1 MKLSRL
7 NSSVVA
13 LCLTLALLDGLGF
26 LFVSHLTGRRQVA
39 SERQFMASQQSELF
53 LEGIAYLGKQAQV
66 FVATG
71 NPRYERAYTDEVQL
85 NPRAFRAIDA
95 LQRMGLQPAEQ
106 LLLDQARMRADILIQ
121 IGTMALEERRHG
133 STAIATNLVFGPAYD
148 EALADIE
155 EPVQHFRRQLEFRL
169 DEELRSADRLL
180 HQARSA
186 QLGLILLNALLMT
199 VILAYYYRRRVI
211 RPLSEM
217 NERVQAMKAGLPFQ
231 PLDSD
236 SELSEVGELARSLAE
251 YSATREQMVQDQWA
265 KSQQARIATSLQA
278 CNSFSELAQ
287 HFLSEVCPLLQ
298 VGHGVFYVLDP
309 EHHQLRLIAQYAHSE
324 RKGLAQRFELGES
337 LVGQC
342 ALEKAPIQITRPPAD
357 YVRIASSL
365 GEAPPEAILALPVL
379 SGGKVLAVIELAAL
393 RLFGPR
399 EEGLLEGLLPML
411 AMGLEILERN
421 VRTQRLLE
429 ATQQQAQELER
440 QKEEIESQRRSIS
453 AILDEQNAIFESVTS
468 GIVVLR
474 HQQVVKCNQHL
485 GWLLGRPSAELV
497 GHSLLDW
504 FVDADSRER
513 IDRSREQIG
522 RGEPVRFE
530 APMLRQDGSQL
541 WVRLNGHAIDLKD
554 LAQGVVWTL
563 DDVSEERHVADEM
576 RRARELAEDAART
589 KSSFLANMSHEIRTP
604 MNAIIGMAH
613 LLHKSG
619 LNPRQLDYLGKI
631 QRSSQHLLG
640 IINDILDFSKIE
652 AGKLTIES
660 TEFELDAVL
669 ENVANLVGEKAGSKG
684 LELVFELEPG
694 LTQALVGDPL
704 RLGQILVNYCNNA
717 VKFTDHGEIRVKV
730 SQRELGER
738 DVLLHFAVQD
748 TGIGLSEEQR
758 GRLFQSFSQADRS
771 TSRRY
776 GGTGLGLAISKS
788 LAQLMGGEVGVESE
802 LGQGSTF
809 WFTARLGKGERQPQA
824 RLPRLNLRGCR
835 VLVIEDNEYARTALT
850 EMLGAMSFRVTAV
863 ASGEAGVEAVRSA
876 AAADQPFG
884 VVFTD
889 WQMPGIDGLEAGR
902 RILGLGLQP
911 PPHLVMVTAYGRDEV
926 ETAAEAAGFD
936 SVLTKPVNPS
946 QLFDA
951 VMRALGEQPVEQPV
965 PGADRNAEP
974 ELARI
979 AGARLLLAED
989 NELNQE
995 VAVELLHDA
1004 GLQVE
1009 VADNG
1014 RLALDRLLQH
1024 EPDYYDAVLMDMQ
1037 MPELDGLAATR
1048 EIRKLPQLA
1057 RLPIIAMTA
1066 NAMQGDRERC
1076 LEVGM
1081 NDYVV
1086 KPIEPNELWR
1096 ALLRWIPA
1104 RAAREPAA
1112 SAMEAAASATQ
1123 PAAHL
1128 VATSTAASSESKPEG
1143 AGAATAPDPA
1153 APPQDI
1159 AGLDVGLGLARSA
1172 GKTALY
1178 CRLLQKFVAL
1188 EAQAIDQV
1196 RAALAAGDALAA
1208 ERAAHTLK
1216 GTAGSIGATALQA
1229 QAAALEQALHD
1240 RLPPVALE
1248 PLLQAC
1254 SAQLD
1259 PLIAA
1264 LVAWLAASQDAD
1276 RPRLAAAPVEPT
1288 DPRALRAALQRIER
1302 LLADSDSA
1310 AEQAWDEQAALLRP
1324 MLGAQWAAVD
1334 AALRGFDYEQA
1345 LQALRES
1352 ARGIGVVP

>member
-1 MKLSRL
+1 MKLRRINASAI
-7 NSSVVA
+7 A
-13 LCLTLALLDGLGF
+13 LYLTLALLNAGALLLLDHLSQRQQVMQQRQSMASRQTERFLEADRYLTNQVRAFVVTGDPVYERDYWQEAQVTRRFEQAQAALEGLGLPRDEIALIELAKSRSDALVRIEALAMDERKAGRTEQALGLVF
-26 LFVSHLTGRRQVA
+26 GAFYEQALDGIHEPVQRLRRQVEQRLA
-39 SERQFMASQQSELF
+39 DERQL
-53 LEGIAYLGKQAQV
+53 
-66 FVATG
+66 
-71 NPRYERAYTDEVQL
+71 
-85 NPRAFRAIDA
+85 
-95 LQRMGLQPAEQ
+95 AE
-106 LLLDQARMRADILIQ
+106 
-121 IGTMALEERRHG
+121 
-133 STAIATNLVFGPAYD
+133 
-148 EALADIE
+148 
-155 EPVQHFRRQLEFRL
+155 RQLRL
-169 DEELRSADRLL
+169 AWHVS
-180 HQARSA
+180 
-186 QLGLILLNALLMT
+186 LGLTLLST
-199 VILAYYYRRRVI
+199 LAVMAMLGYYYSRRVL
-211 RPLSEM
+211 RPLSAM
-217 NERVQAMKAGLPFQ
+217 NEQVLAMKAGLAFE
-231 PLDSD
+231 PLDCVN
-236 SELSEVGELARSLAE
+236 ERSEVGELARSLAL
-251 YSATREQMVQDQWA
+251 YSATREQVAQEQWA
-265 KSQQARIATSLQA
+265 KSHQARIATLLQA
-278 CNSFSELAQ
+278 CGSFSELAQ
-287 HFLSEVCPLLQ
+287 RFLSEVCPLLQ
-298 VGHGVFYVLDP
+298 VGHGVFYVLDA
-309 EHHQLRLIAQYAHSE
+309 EHRQLRLIAQYAHSE
-324 RKGLAQRFELGES
+324 RKGLAQRFDLGES

-357 YVRIASSL
+357 YVRISSSL

-429 ATQQQAQELER
+429 ATQEQAQELAR
-440 QKEEIESQRRSIS
+440 QKEEIETQRLSIS

-485 GWLLGRPSAELV
+485 GWLLGRSCAELV
-497 GHSLLDW
+497 GRSMLSW
-504 FVDADSRER
+504 FADADSRER
-513 IDRSREQIG
+513 IERSSEQIR
-522 RGEPVRFE
+522 RGEPVRLE
-530 APMLRQDGSQL
+530 AAMLRQDGSQI
-541 WVRLNGHAIDLKD
+541 WVRLNGHAIDLND
-554 LAQGVVWTL
+554 LSQGVVWTL

-619 LNPRQLDYLGKI
+619 LSPRQQDYLGKI

-660 TEFELDAVL
+660 TDFELDAVL

-684 LELVFELEPG
+684 LELIFELEPG

-717 VKFTDHGEIRVKV
+717 VKFTEQGEIRVKV
-730 SQRELGER
+730 SQREVGEH

-802 LGQGSTF
+802 LGRGSTF

-824 RLPRLNLRGCR
+824 HLPRLDLRGCR
-835 VLVIEDNEYARTALT
+835 VLVIEDNEYSRTALT
-850 EMLGAMSFRVTAV
+850 EMLVAMSFRVAAV
-863 ASGEAGVEAVRSA
+863 ASGEAGVEAVRFA
-876 AAADQPFG
+876 AAEDQPFG

-889 WQMPGIDGLEAGR
+889 WQMPGVDGLEAGR
-902 RILGLGLQP
+902 RILALGLQP

-926 ETAAEAAGFD
+926 AAAAEATGFD
-936 SVLTKPVNPS
+936 NVLTKPVNPS

-951 VMRALGEQPVEQPV
+951 VMRALGEQPAAPV
-965 PGADRNAEP
+965 TPGEAAGAEP
-974 ELARI
+974 DLAAI

-995 VAVELLHDA
+995 VAVELLNDA
-1004 GLQVE
+1004 GLVVE

-1014 RLALDRLLQH
+1014 RTALDKLLQH
-1024 EPDYYDAVLMDMQ
+1024 GAGHYDAVLMDMQ
-1037 MPELDGLAATR
+1037 MPVLDGLGATL
-1048 EIRKLPQLA
+1048 EIRKLAQFA

-1081 NDYVV
+1081 NDYVA
-1086 KPIEPNELWR
+1086 KPIEPNQLWR
-1096 ALLRWIPA
+1096 SLLRWIPA
-1104 RAAREPAA
+1104 RAGRQAEA
-1112 SAMEAAASATQ
+1112 STPSI
-1123 PAAHL
+1123 P
-1128 VATSTAASSESKPEG
+1128 SIPSIPS
-1143 AGAATAPDPA
+1143 AGAAAIQPTPSHKQEIDGSLPA
-1153 APPQDI
+1153 GI
-1159 AGLDVGLGLARSA
+1159 AGLDTGLGLARTA

-1178 CRLLQKFVAL
+1178 RRLLEKFVAV
-1188 EAQAIDQV
+1188 ERDAIDQV
-1196 RAALAAGDALAA
+1196 RAALDASDAVAA

-1216 GTAGSIGATALQA
+1216 GTAGSIGATALQDK
-1229 QAAALEQALHD
+1229 AAALEQALHE
-1240 RLPPVALE
+1240 RVSPAALE

-1254 SAQLD
+1254 SAQLE
-1259 PLIAA
+1259 PLVSA
-1264 LVAWLAASQDAD
+1264 LASWLAASQATDQ
-1276 RPRLAAAPVEPT
+1276 PPPEAAPVEPP
-1288 DPRALRAALQRIER
+1288 DAQALRAALQRIER
-1302 LLADSDSA
+1302 LLLDSDSA
-1310 AEQAWDEQAALLRP
+1310 AEQAWEQDAALFRFC
-1324 MLGAQWAAVD
+1324 LGARWGEVD
-1334 AALRGFDYEQA
+1334 AALRSFDYEQA
-1345 LQALRES
+1345 LQALREAAPVS
-1352 ARGIGVVP
+1352 GVNP

>member
-1 MKLSRL
+1 MKLRRINASAI
-7 NSSVVA
+7 A
-13 LCLTLALLDGLGF
+13 LYLALALLNAG
-26 LFVSHLTGRRQVA
+26 
-39 SERQFMASQQSELF
+39 
-53 LEGIAYLGKQAQV
+53 
-66 FVATG
+66 
-71 NPRYERAYTDEVQL
+71 
-85 NPRAFRAIDA
+85 A
-95 LQRMGLQPAEQ
+95 L
-106 LLLDQARMRADILIQ
+106 LLLDRLAQRQQVVQERQYLVSRQAERFLEADRYLTNQVRAFVVTGDPVHERNYWQ
-121 IGTMALEERRHG
+121 EVQVTRRFEQAQFALESLDLNHDEIALIELAKSRSDALVRIEALAMDERQAGR
-133 STAIATNLVFGPAYD
+133 IEQATGLVFGAAY
-148 EALADIE
+148 EAELEAIH
-155 EPVQHFRRQLEFRL
+155 EPVQRLLLKVEQRL
-169 DEELRSADRLL
+169 DEEFRQAERQLRLAWHASLALTLL
-180 HQARSA
+180 STLAVMVM
-186 QLGLILLNALLMT
+186 LG
-199 VILAYYYRRRVI
+199 YYYSRRVLQ
-211 RPLSEM
+211 PLSAM
-217 NERVQAMKAGLPFQ
+217 NAQVLAMKAGQAFA
-231 PLDSD
+231 PLDCMQ
-236 SELSEVGELARSLAE
+236 ERSEVGELARSLAQ
-251 YSATREQMVQDQWA
+251 YSATREQMAQEQWA
-265 KSQQARIATSLQA
+265 KSHQARIATLLQA

-287 HFLSEVCPLLQ
+287 RFLSEVCPLLQ
-298 VGHGVFYVLDP
+298 VGHGVFYVLDA

-324 RKGLAQRFELGES
+324 RKGLAQRFDLGES

-342 ALEKAPIQITRPPAD
+342 ALEKAPIQITRPPPD
-357 YVRIASSL
+357 YVRIVSSL

-440 QKEEIESQRRSIS
+440 QKEEIEAQRRSIS

-474 HQQVVKCNQHL
+474 RQQVVKCNQHL

-497 GHSLLDW
+497 GHSMLGW
-504 FVDADSRER
+504 FADADSRER
-513 IDRSREQIG
+513 IERSSEQIG
-522 RGEPVRFE
+522 RGEPVRLE
-530 APMLRQDGSQL
+530 AAMLRQDGSQL

-619 LNPRQLDYLGKI
+619 LNPRQQDYLGKI

-660 TEFELDAVL
+660 TDFELDAVF

-824 RLPRLNLRGCR
+824 RLPRLNLRGRR

-850 EMLGAMSFRVTAV
+850 EMLGAMSFRVSAV

-889 WQMPGIDGLEAGR
+889 WQMSGIDGLEAGR

-951 VMRALGEQPVEQPV
+951 VMRALGEQPAEQPV
-965 PGADRNAEP
+965 PSADRNAEP

-1014 RLALDRLLQH
+1014 RLALDKLLEH

-1037 MPELDGLAATR
+1037 MPELDGLTATR

-1096 ALLRWIPA
+1096 SLLRWIPA
-1104 RAAREPAA
+1104 RAAHEPAA
-1112 SAMEAAASATQ
+1112 SATELAASAIQ
-1123 PAAHL
+1123 PPPPLA
-1128 VATSTAASSESKPEG
+1128 ATSPATGPESKPEG
-1143 AGAATAPDPA
+1143 GGAAPAQGPA

-1159 AGLDVGLGLARSA
+1159 AGLDVGLGLARAA
-1172 GKTALY
+1172 GKTELY

-1188 EAQAIDQV
+1188 EAQAIGQV

-1216 GTAGSIGATALQA
+1216 STAGSIGATALQA

-1240 RLPPVALE
+1240 QLPPVALE

-1264 LVAWLAASQDAD
+1264 LAAWLAASQDAD
-1276 RPRLAAAPVEPT
+1276 RQRAAAAPVEPP

-1324 MLGAQWAAVD
+1324 VLGAQWAAVD

-1345 LQALRES
+1345 LQALREA
-1352 ARGIGVVP
+1352 ARASGVVP

>member
-1 MKLSRL
+1 MKLRRINASAI
-7 NSSVVA
+7 A
-13 LCLTLALLDGLGF
+13 LYLALALLNAG
-26 LFVSHLTGRRQVA
+26 
-39 SERQFMASQQSELF
+39 
-53 LEGIAYLGKQAQV
+53 
-66 FVATG
+66 
-71 NPRYERAYTDEVQL
+71 
-85 NPRAFRAIDA
+85 A
-95 LQRMGLQPAEQ
+95 L
-106 LLLDQARMRADILIQ
+106 LLLDRLAQRQQVVQERQYLVSRQAERFLEADRYLTNQVRAFVVTGDPVHERNYWQ
-121 IGTMALEERRHG
+121 EVQVTRRFEQAQFALESLDLNHDEIALIELAKSRSDALVRIEALAMDERQAGR
-133 STAIATNLVFGPAYD
+133 IEQATGLVFGAAY
-148 EALADIE
+148 EAELEAIH
-155 EPVQHFRRQLEFRL
+155 EPVQRLLLKVEQRL
-169 DEELRSADRLL
+169 DEEFRQAERQLRLAWHASLALTLL
-180 HQARSA
+180 STLAVMVM
-186 QLGLILLNALLMT
+186 LG
-199 VILAYYYRRRVI
+199 YYYSRRVLQ
-211 RPLSEM
+211 PLSAM
-217 NERVQAMKAGLPFQ
+217 NAQVLAMKAGQAFA
-231 PLDSD
+231 PLDCMQ
-236 SELSEVGELARSLAE
+236 ERSEVGELARSLAQ
-251 YSATREQMVQDQWA
+251 YSATREQMAQEQWA
-265 KSQQARIATSLQA
+265 KSHQARIATLLQA

-287 HFLSEVCPLLQ
+287 RFLSEVCPLLQ
-298 VGHGVFYVLDP
+298 VGHGVFYVLDA

-324 RKGLAQRFELGES
+324 RKGLAQRFDLGES

-342 ALEKAPIQITRPPAD
+342 ALEKAPIQITRPPPD
-357 YVRIASSL
+357 YVRIVSSL

-440 QKEEIESQRRSIS
+440 QKEEIEAQRRSIS

-468 GIVVLR
+468 GIVVVR
-474 HQQVVKCNQHL
+474 RQQVVKCNQHL

-497 GHSLLDW
+497 GHSMLGW
-504 FVDADSRER
+504 FADADSRER
-513 IDRSREQIG
+513 IERSSEQIG
-522 RGEPVRFE
+522 RGEPVRLE
-530 APMLRQDGSQL
+530 AAMLRQDGSQL

-619 LNPRQLDYLGKI
+619 LNPRQQDYLGKI

-660 TEFELDAVL
+660 TDFELDAVL

-717 VKFTDHGEIRVKV
+717 VKFTEQGEIRVKV
-730 SQRELGER
+730 SQREVGEH

-802 LGQGSTF
+802 LGRGSTF
-809 WFTARLGKGERQPQA
+809 WFTARLGRGEQQPQA
-824 RLPRLNLRGCR
+824 RLPRLDLRGCR

-850 EMLGAMSFRVTAV
+850 EMLVAMSFRVAAV

-876 AAADQPFG
+876 AAADQPFS
-884 VVFTD
+884 VIFTD
-889 WQMPGIDGLEAGR
+889 WQMPGVDGLEAGR
-902 RILGLGLQP
+902 RILALGLSS

-926 ETAAEAAGFD
+926 EAAAEAAGFD

-951 VMRALGEQPVEQPV
+951 VMRALGEPLAAEPV
-965 PGADRNAEP
+965 PGGTGSAEP
-974 ELARI
+974 ELASI

-995 VAVELLHDA
+995 VAVELLHDV

-1009 VADNG
+1009 VAGDG
-1014 RLALDRLLQH
+1014 REALDRLLQH
-1024 EPDYYDAVLMDMQ
+1024 EAGYYDAVLMDMQ
-1037 MPELDGLAATR
+1037 MPVLDGIGSTL
-1048 EIRKLPQLA
+1048 ELRKLPQFA

-1076 LEVGM
+1076 LEAGM

-1086 KPIEPNELWR
+1086 KPIEPDELWR

-1104 RAAREPAA
+1104 RAAQAA
-1112 SAMEAAASATQ
+1112 TASIPPEAAAARPQ
-1123 PAAHL
+1123 AIPAPGPET
-1128 VATSTAASSESKPEG
+1128 VAVG
-1143 AGAATAPDPA
+1143 ADDRLAPDDACLPLH
-1153 APPQDI
+1153 I
-1159 AGLDVGLGLARSA
+1159 AGLDARLGLGRTA
-1172 GKTALY
+1172 GKLALY
-1178 CRLLQKFVAL
+1178 RRLLQKFVTL
-1188 EAQAIDQV
+1188 EAAAIGQV
-1196 RAALAAGDALAA
+1196 RAALAAGDAVTA

-1216 GTAGSIGATALQA
+1216 STAGSIGASALQA
-1229 QAAALEQALHD
+1229 QAAALEQALHE
-1240 RLPPVALE
+1240 RLPPAALE

-1254 SAQLD
+1254 SVQLE
-1259 PLIAA
+1259 PLVAA
-1264 LVAWLAASQDAD
+1264 LAAWLAAAPSEEPQAGDG
-1276 RPRLAAAPVEPT
+1276 AAP
-1288 DPRALRAALQRIER
+1288 DAQAQQAALQRIER

-1310 AEQAWDEQAALLRP
+1310 AEQAWEQDGALLRP
-1324 MLGAQWAAVD
+1324 LLGVRWSEVD

-1345 LQALRES
+1345 LHVLRQVAS
-1352 ARGIGVVP
+1352 ASGSRP